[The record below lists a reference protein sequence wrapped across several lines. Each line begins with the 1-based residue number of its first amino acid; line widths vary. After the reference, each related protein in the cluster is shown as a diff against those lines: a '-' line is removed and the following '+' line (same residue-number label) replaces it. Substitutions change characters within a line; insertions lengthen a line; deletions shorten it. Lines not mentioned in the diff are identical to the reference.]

1 MELLKT
7 LWPSLGFI
15 RDLFLTPSQEL
26 LFMAK
31 IPTPYQFWQMLQIRQ
46 HPFMLIVV
54 PVSAADVVAYTF
66 VVKQASAGMPAR
78 PCHLE
83 A

>member
-1 MELLKT
+1 
-7 LWPSLGFI
+7 
-15 RDLFLTPSQEL
+15 
-26 LFMAK
+26 MAK